1 MAAMDFQKATANRII
16 SLFTDKEHPRSRV
29 LLADEVGLGKTIVA
43 KEVLSLMR
51 EWRKSVNDDFFR
63 VVYICSNI
71 NIAKQNIVKLGIKE
85 KLGVDESRLSMQHIL
100 IASKE
105 KDWIILKNCKYWSY
119 CCFTAFPGRIQTR
132 WHIGYWIGL
141 GQFPGC

>member
-105 KDWIILKNCKYWSY
+105 KELKEQ
-119 CCFTAFPGRIQTR
+119 ADLDEMPE
-132 WHIGYWIGL
+132 
-141 GQFPGC
+141 